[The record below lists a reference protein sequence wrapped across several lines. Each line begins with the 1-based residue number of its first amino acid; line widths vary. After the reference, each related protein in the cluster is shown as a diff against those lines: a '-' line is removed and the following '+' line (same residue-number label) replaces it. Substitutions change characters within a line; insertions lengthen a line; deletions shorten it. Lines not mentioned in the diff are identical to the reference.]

1 MDSAACFCFNFLS
14 PAWKVGDINL
24 GLSVRPSFCLSVT
37 LSFPHDIS
45 RTLWAFAMKFCI
57 ATPYGLKKTPIDFE
71 VKRSKFKVVNLYI
84 LSVCNTI
91 ISGRYFKKIL
101 SLCNVILYQNSLGRL
116 SPLSKCPAP
125 FVLLVFIVLHVAIF
139 SKGACGELLRIN
151 RFSADFMFLLHL
163 LELFNKG

>member
-1 MDSAACFCFNFLS
+1 MKFSIATPYGLKKTHIDFEVKRS
-14 PAWKVGDINL
+14 KVKVINKQI
-24 GLSVRPSFCLSVT
+24 LSVKT

-45 RTLWAFAMKFCI
+45 RTIWAIAMKFYI
-57 ATPYGLKKTPIDFE
+57 TTPCGLIKTPIDFE

-139 SKGACGELLRIN
+139 SAGAWGELLRIKQVLGGLYVLITSI
-151 RFSADFMFLLHL
+151 RTV
-163 LELFNKG
+163 